1 MMEAH
6 LGCNVASPLGWDSLF
21 PGAIWLNPQARHIF
35 QLAPCHSPW
44 PQSSLL
50 SEERDHSHK
59 SEWSAPEWGQQRDD
73 DTLHWPWGQGGGTS
87 MFWESHSLQREKP
100 RVQVTHLRGF
110 WLPRAVGTG
119 RAIPA
124 QSSELKYAQTS
135 LLPPGGGGGG
145 WACERLTSGA
155 EATWFWSSAL
165 HLVWHSNHRRQG
177 ELWPNHTYNSA
188 LIVCV
193 PSNMERKEEREEWK
207 REEGEETERERERL

>member
-87 MFWESHSLQREKP
+87 MFWESHSYKERSQGFKWLTLEVSDYQEQWG
-100 RVQVTHLRGF
+100 QVGPSQHR
-110 WLPRAVGTG
+110 
-119 RAIPA
+119 A
-124 QSSELKYAQTS
+124 QSSNMPRQVS
-135 LLPPGGGGGG
+135 CPPGGGDGHVKGWPQGQRPHDSEVVLCIWCDTQTIGGKVSYG
-145 WACERLTSGA
+145 PTTLT
-155 EATWFWSSAL
+155 TL
-165 HLVWHSNHRRQG
+165 
-177 ELWPNHTYNSA
+177 P
-188 LIVCV
+188 
-193 PSNMERKEEREEWK
+193 
-207 REEGEETERERERL
+207 